1 MDVEKVYF
9 AASDIAEAY
18 LSPNGSVETVYL
30 PNSDVIEIIFAEHAG
45 DPFAGAVKT
54 INDTPPNMVGN
65 VDVTF
70 STIRGY
76 PEVRKA
82 TDYLNAQGEFKPIS
96 IGGASSAS
104 IYMSNED
111 SAVAGYK
118 KLNYTPDAA
127 ETIKTITANN
137 NTVVGEAYLM
147 DDQLNTTIFDAG
159 TWFFNYF
166 RSVSSSA
173 QESFKGLDVFVRHA
187 NGTETLLFSL
197 ESASIEDTVLTERQV
212 TYTQQAF
219 SVDLT
224 DRLGVRSK
232 FRTTRNTATILSY
245 VVGGARGWGMRTP
258 LAIDHGNTRNKNANP
273 DFQHITLAEKTRG
286 ALATGMANPSPISG
300 KDLSTVKKLA
310 QEFDKVGRLIGV
322 YTPVAG
328 TSAIEIKHDMRGNPL
343 YTLGVKQCIISIY
356 AKSTATSRQVGYL
369 RINNVTSNTYKQTG
383 NLGTGMIFRNNAEL
397 VAIYF
402 IDFNGFLTF
411 FSPQASSV
419 SISDDSSLDFLNYVG
434 FNRTIV
440 DSNLNRIDLVLGGAG
455 VSFGADSVISIYAI

>member
-1 MDVEKVYF
+1 MDIEKVYF
-9 AASDIAEAY
+9 AASDITEVY
-18 LSPNGSVETVYL
+18 LSPDGEVETVYL
-30 PNSDVIEIIFAEHAG
+30 SNSDIIEVIFAEHAG
-45 DPFAGAVKT
+45 DPLTGAVKT
-54 INDTPPNMVGN
+54 VNDTPPNAAGN

-127 ETIKTITANN
+127 ETVKTITANN
-137 NTVVGEAYLM
+137 STVAGEAYLM
-147 DDQLNTTIFDAG
+147 DDPLNTTIFDAG

-212 TYTQQAF
+212 TYPQQAF
-219 SVDLT
+219 SVALT

-232 FRTTRNTATILSY
+232 FRTTRNAATVLSY

-258 LAIDHGNTRNKNANP
+258 LAIDHNNTRNKNANP
-273 DFQHITLAEKTRG
+273 DFQHITLAEKTQG
-286 ALATGMANPSPISG
+286 ALATGNSTL
-300 KDLSTVKKLA
+300 DTVKKVA
-310 QEFDKVGRLIGV
+310 DRVDRLLV
-322 YTPVAG
+322 DFTVPVAAARLEFVRTDAG
-328 TSAIEIKHDMRGNPL
+328 ILFADLDIKSIKIIAYFINNALNPILSRIRINDISTPTYKNTGNIADGILIRSYQESVSYVNIDILGDMLMFDCTTVSSSTLINDSTFGQNNFEGRNNSTSFNQIK
-343 YTLGVKQCIISIY
+343 KISIFNP
-356 AKSTATSRQVGYL
+356 TGG
-369 RINNVTSNTYKQTG
+369 INILAGSIIKIY
-383 NLGTGMIFRNNAEL
+383 RN
-397 VAIYF
+397 
-402 IDFNGFLTF
+402 D
-411 FSPQASSV
+411 
-419 SISDDSSLDFLNYVG
+419 
-434 FNRTIV
+434 
-440 DSNLNRIDLVLGGAG
+440 
-455 VSFGADSVISIYAI
+455 

>member
-9 AASDIAEAY
+9 AASDIAEVY

-45 DPFAGAVKT
+45 DPLTGAVKT
-54 INDTPPNMVGN
+54 VNDTPPNAAGN

-118 KLNYTPDAA
+118 KLNYTPDST
-127 ETIKTITANN
+127 ETVKTITANN

-147 DDQLNTTIFDAG
+147 DDPLNTTIFDAG

-166 RSVSSSA
+166 RAVSSA
-173 QESFKGLDVFVRHA
+173 ALESFKGLDVFVRHVDGA
-187 NGTETLLFSL
+187 ETLLFSL
-197 ESASIEDTVLTERQV
+197 ESASIEDTVLTERQI

-219 SVDLT
+219 SVALT

-232 FRTTRNTATILSY
+232 FRTTRNAATVLSY

-258 LAIDHGNTRNKNANP
+258 LAIDHNNTRNKNANP
-273 DFQHITLAEKTRG
+273 DFQHITAAEKTQG
-286 ALATGMANPSPISG
+286 ALATGNAAL
-300 KDLSTVKKLA
+300 DTVKKVADYVANLNSKPIA
-310 QEFDKVGRLIGV
+310 SFVPTVGSNIFEIERDNSGV
-322 YTPVAG
+322 LLSTLN
-328 TSAIEIKHDMRGNPL
+328 IK
-343 YTLGVKQCIISIY
+343 KCFISIY
-356 AKSTATSRQVGYL
+356 CTSSATTVQLGLL
-369 RINNVTSNTYKQTG
+369 RINDVSTSTYKMTGNCQTG
-383 NLGTGMIFRNNAEL
+383 LFFRNNAE
-397 VAIYF
+397 IYQ
-402 IDFNGFLTF
+402 DY
-411 FSPQASSV
+411 
-419 SISDDSSLDFLNYVG
+419 SLDFVG
-434 FNRTIV
+434 IFKCESSGIHSPTVQNDATAAVLLYPTINRTIV
-440 DSNLNRIDLVLGGAG
+440 DQKLEKLTLILGGGATFG
-455 VSFGADSVISIYAI
+455 VNSIINIWTL

>member
-54 INDTPPNMVGN
+54 VNDTPPNTNGN

-70 STIRGY
+70 SSIKGY

-127 ETIKTITANN
+127 ETVKTITANN
-137 NTVVGEAYLM
+137 STVAGEAYLM
-147 DDQLNTTIFDAG
+147 DDPLNTAIFDAG

-187 NGTETLLFSL
+187 NGTETPLFSL

-219 SVDLT
+219 SVALT

-232 FRTTRNTATILSY
+232 FRTTRNADTVLSY
-245 VVGGARGWGMRTP
+245 LVGGARGWGMRTP
-258 LAIDHGNTRNKNANP
+258 LSIDHNNTRNKNANP
-273 DFQHITLAEKTRG
+273 DFQHITLAEKTQG
-286 ALATGMANPSPISG
+286 ALATGMANPSPLSG

-310 QEFDKVGRLIGV
+310 QEFDKSFRLVGV
-322 YTPVAG
+322 YTPIEG
-328 TSAIEIKHDMRGNPL
+328 TSAITITQDQFGNLLSSLNLKHCFID
-343 YTLGVKQCIISIY
+343 IY
-356 AKSTATSRQVGYL
+356 AKTTATSTQVGL
-369 RINNVTSNTYKQTG
+369 VLINGVATATYKQTG
-383 NLGTGMIFRNNAEL
+383 NLARGIFFMNNAEAYCSYVL
-397 VAIYF
+397 N
-402 IDFNGFLTF
+402 FNSLLKY
-411 FSPQASSV
+411 ASSGGV
-419 SISDDSSLDFLNYVG
+419 STTQNNDPSFTPRQYAGI
-434 FNRTIV
+434 NRTIV
-440 DSNLNRIDLVLGGAG
+440 DQKLEQLDLILGGAG
-455 VSFGADSVISIYAI
+455 VTFQAGSIVTIYAI